1 MGGAV
6 RSAGGLLRE
15 PKDALQSADADAG
28 VVCNFVG
35 FEGQRKVTDECL
47 LCWRGISI
55 RTGDG
60 GATPNRVRSHHV
72 QSRASCV

>member
-6 RSAGGLLRE
+6 HSAGGLLRE

-47 LCWRGISI
+47 LCWRGIQLNMSYCI
-55 RTGDG
+55 RSYCI
-60 GATPNRVRSHHV
+60 NLILHRNFIKSN
-72 QSRASCV
+72 